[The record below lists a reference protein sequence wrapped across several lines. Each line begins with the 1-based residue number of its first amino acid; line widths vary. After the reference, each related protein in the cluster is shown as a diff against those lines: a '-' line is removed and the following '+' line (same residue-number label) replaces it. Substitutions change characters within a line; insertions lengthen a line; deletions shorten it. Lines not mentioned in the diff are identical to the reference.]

1 MEEEYRWLEKKT
13 PRSVDQ
19 LRLWNGNPRLDP
31 EEKHITLADFAEDLI
46 SDDYEKKHFLNL
58 IASIASQYIP
68 ADPIVVWKDTVT
80 DKFYVAEGNRRI
92 LALKLLNNPEKAPKS
107 IRAKVRE
114 LGKDYKP
121 IEKVKVYIAPSFEDA
136 EWYIN
141 QRNNVS
147 SLQRPWSRIQQQRWI
162 ETLYKKYGNDM
173 MVLSAKSSMTPGE
186 IESIIRNLKIIDLI
200 KSTEIRELL
209 SEEEYK
215 KSTSYKFPVTIL
227 ERFFSN
233 KEVRQQW
240 GMDFVGT
247 DVKLQNR
254 SGFLNAY
261 AALLRNIVSDNPEV
275 IVDTRTVTSDLDTI
289 LEKLPKVD
297 LSISDTYST
306 REKEKEKDAIEPKED
321 SQQDHGQQTGSKEL
335 RGDMNRNALILQ
347 CYTLNTTNYRLE
359 GIFKELKRL
368 SITRYTNATAAS
380 IRVFLDLSV
389 LNWLQTENLITEIQK
404 KYKTTIRE
412 ITLKNRLT
420 FVEEQISSKSKKA
433 SSIIS
438 KLLNPENNY
447 SLDVLNGYQHS
458 NDTCYLNKQFLNGFW
473 DFLFPLFEVLL
484 DIKEEKEH
492 K

>member
-1 MEEEYRWLEKKT
+1 MEEKYEWLERKT
-13 PRSVDQ
+13 PRSVEQ

-31 EEKHITLADFAEDLI
+31 EERHITLADFVEDLI
-46 SDDYEKKHFLNL
+46 NDDYEKKHFLNL

-80 DKFYVAEGNRRI
+80 EKFYVAEGNRRI

-114 LGKDYKP
+114 LAKDYKP
-121 IEKVKVYIAPSFEDA
+121 IDKVKVYIAPSFEDA

-173 MVLSAKSSMTPGE
+173 AVLSAKSSMTPGE

-200 KSTEIRELL
+200 KSTEIQELL

-240 GMDFVGT
+240 GVDFVGA

-261 AALLRNIVSDNPEV
+261 AALLRNIVSDSPEI
-275 IVDTRTVTSDLDTI
+275 IVDTRTVTSDLNSI

-306 REKEKEKDAIEPKED
+306 KENGKED
-321 SQQDHGQQTGSKEL
+321 DTIETKEDAKQDQGQHTGDKEL
-335 RGDMNRNALILQ
+335 KGDINRNVLILK

-359 GIFKELKRL
+359 GIFKEMKRL
-368 SITRYTNATAAS
+368 SVVRYTNAAAAS
-380 IRVFLDLSV
+380 IRIFLDLSV
-389 LNWLQTENLITEIQK
+389 LNWLQTENLITDIQK
-404 KYKTTIRE
+404 KYKANLRDIS
-412 ITLKNRLT
+412 LKNRLT
-420 FVEEQISSKSKKA
+420 FVEEQVSSKSKKA

-438 KLLNPENNY
+438 KLLNQENTY

-484 DIKEEKEH
+484 DIKEEK

>member
-1 MEEEYRWLEKKT
+1 MEEKYEWLERKT
-13 PRSVDQ
+13 PRSVEQ

-31 EEKHITLADFAEDLI
+31 EERHITLADFVEDLI
-46 SDDYEKKHFLNL
+46 NDDYEKKHFLNL

-80 DKFYVAEGNRRI
+80 EKFYVAEGNRRI

-114 LGKDYKP
+114 LAKDYKP
-121 IEKVKVYIAPSFEDA
+121 IDKVKVYIAPSFEDA

-173 MVLSAKSSMTPGE
+173 AVLSAKSSMTPGE

-200 KSTEIRELL
+200 KSTEIQELL

-240 GMDFVGT
+240 GVDFVGA

-261 AALLRNIVSDNPEV
+261 AALLRNIVSDSPEI
-275 IVDTRTVTSDLDTI
+275 IVDTRTVTSDLNSI

-306 REKEKEKDAIEPKED
+306 KENGKED
-321 SQQDHGQQTGSKEL
+321 DTIKTKEDAQQDQGQHTGAKEL
-335 RGDMNRNALILQ
+335 KGDINRNVLILK

-368 SITRYTNATAAS
+368 SVARYTNAAAAS
-380 IRVFLDLSV
+380 IRIFLDLSV
-389 LNWLQTENLITEIQK
+389 LNWLQTENLITDIQK
-404 KYKTTIRE
+404 KYKATLRDIP
-412 ITLKNRLT
+412 LKNRLT
-420 FVEEQISSKSKKA
+420 FVEEQVSSKSKKA

-438 KLLNPENNY
+438 KLLNQENSY

-484 DIKEEKEH
+484 DIKEEK

>member
-1 MEEEYRWLEKKT
+1 MEEKYEWLERKT
-13 PRSVDQ
+13 PRSVEQ

-31 EEKHITLADFAEDLI
+31 EERHITLADFVEDLI
-46 SDDYEKKHFLNL
+46 NDDYEKKHFLNL

-80 DKFYVAEGNRRI
+80 EKFYVAEGNRRI

-114 LGKDYKP
+114 LAKDYKP
-121 IEKVKVYIAPSFEDA
+121 IDKVKVYIAPSFEDA

-173 MVLSAKSSMTPGE
+173 AVLSAKSSMTPGE

-200 KSTEIRELL
+200 KSTEIQELL

-240 GMDFVGT
+240 GVDFVGA

-261 AALLRNIVSDNPEV
+261 AALLRNIVSDSPEI
-275 IVDTRTVTSDLDTI
+275 IVDTRTVTSDLNSI

-306 REKEKEKDAIEPKED
+306 KENGKEGDTIETKED
-321 SQQDHGQQTGSKEL
+321 AQQDQGQHTEAKEL
-335 RGDMNRNALILQ
+335 KGDINRNVLILK

-368 SITRYTNATAAS
+368 SVARYTNAAAAS
-380 IRVFLDLSV
+380 IRIFLDLSV
-389 LNWLQTENLITEIQK
+389 LNWLQTENLITDIQK
-404 KYKTTIRE
+404 KYKANLRDIP
-412 ITLKNRLT
+412 LKNRLT
-420 FVEEQISSKSKKA
+420 FVEEQVSSKSKKA

-438 KLLNPENNY
+438 KLLNQENTY

-484 DIKEEKEH
+484 DIKEEK

>member
-1 MEEEYRWLEKKT
+1 M
-13 PRSVDQ
+13 
-19 LRLWNGNPRLDP
+19 
-31 EEKHITLADFAEDLI
+31 A
-46 SDDYEKKHFLNL
+46 
-58 IASIASQYIP
+58 
-68 ADPIVVWKDTVT
+68 
-80 DKFYVAEGNRRI
+80 
-92 LALKLLNNPEKAPKS
+92 
-107 IRAKVRE
+107 
-114 LGKDYKP
+114 
-121 IEKVKVYIAPSFEDA
+121 
-136 EWYIN
+136 
-141 QRNNVS
+141 
-147 SLQRPWSRIQQQRWI
+147 
-162 ETLYKKYGNDM
+162 
-173 MVLSAKSSMTPGE
+173 VLSAKSSMTPGE
-186 IESIIRNLKIIDLI
+186 IESIIRNLKIIDLM
-200 KSTEIRELL
+200 KSTEIQELL

-240 GMDFVGT
+240 GVDFVGA

-261 AALLRNIVSDNPEV
+261 AALLRNIVSDSPEI
-275 IVDTRTVTSDLDTI
+275 IVDTRTVTSDLNSI

-306 REKEKEKDAIEPKED
+306 KENGKED
-321 SQQDHGQQTGSKEL
+321 DTIETKEDAQQDQGHHTGAKEL
-335 RGDMNRNALILQ
+335 KGDINRNVLILK

-368 SITRYTNATAAS
+368 SVARYTNAAAAS
-380 IRVFLDLSV
+380 IRIFLDLSV
-389 LNWLQTENLITEIQK
+389 LDWLQTENLITDIQK
-404 KYKTTIRE
+404 KYKASLRDIP
-412 ITLKNRLT
+412 LKNRLT
-420 FVEEQISSKSKKA
+420 FVEEQVSSKSKKA

-438 KLLNPENNY
+438 KLLNQENTY

-484 DIKEEKEH
+484 DIKEEK

>member
-1 MEEEYRWLEKKT
+1 MEEKYEWLEKKT
-13 PRSVDQ
+13 PRSVEQ
-19 LRLWNGNPRLDP
+19 LKLWNGNPRLDP

-46 SDDYEKKHFLNL
+46 NDDYEKKHFLNL

-68 ADPIVVWKDTVT
+68 VDPIVVWKDAETE
-80 DKFYVAEGNRRI
+80 KFYVAEGNRRI

-114 LGKDYKP
+114 LAKDYKP

-173 MVLSAKSSMTPGE
+173 AVLTAKSSMTPGE

-200 KSTEIRELL
+200 KSTEVRELL

-261 AALLRNIVSDNPEV
+261 AALLRNIVSDSPEV
-275 IVDTRTVTSDLDTI
+275 IVDTRTVTSDLNSI

-306 REKEKEKDAIEPKED
+306 KEIGKEEDAKESKED
-321 SQQDHGQQTGSKEL
+321 TPQAQGQYTGAKEL
-335 RGDMNRNALILQ
+335 RGDINRNVLILK

-368 SITRYTNATAAS
+368 SVARYTNATAAS

-389 LNWLQTENLITEIQK
+389 LNWLQTENLIAEIQK
-404 KYKTTIRE
+404 KYKINLRE

-420 FVEEQISSKSKKA
+420 FVEEKISSKSKKA

-438 KLLNPENNY
+438 KLLNSENNY

-484 DIKEEKEH
+484 DIKEEKE
-492 K
+492 

>member
-1 MEEEYRWLEKKT
+1 MEEKYEWLERKT
-13 PRSVDQ
+13 PRSVEQ

-31 EEKHITLADFAEDLI
+31 EERHITLADFVEDLI
-46 SDDYEKKHFLNL
+46 NDDYEKKHFLNL

-80 DKFYVAEGNRRI
+80 EKFYVAEGNRRI

-114 LGKDYKP
+114 LAKDYKP
-121 IEKVKVYIAPSFEDA
+121 IDKVKVYIAPSFEDA

-173 MVLSAKSSMTPGE
+173 AVLSAKSSMTPGE

-200 KSTEIRELL
+200 KSTEIQELL

-240 GMDFVGT
+240 GVDFVGA

-261 AALLRNIVSDNPEV
+261 AALLRNIVSDSPEI
-275 IVDTRTVTSDLDTI
+275 IVDTRTVTSDLNSI

-306 REKEKEKDAIEPKED
+306 KENGKED
-321 SQQDHGQQTGSKEL
+321 DTIETKEDAQQDQGQHTGAKEL
-335 RGDMNRNALILQ
+335 KGDINRNVLILK

-368 SITRYTNATAAS
+368 SVARYTNAAAAS
-380 IRVFLDLSV
+380 IRIFLDLSV
-389 LNWLQTENLITEIQK
+389 LNWLQTENLITDIQK
-404 KYKTTIRE
+404 KYKATLRDIP
-412 ITLKNRLT
+412 LKNRLT
-420 FVEEQISSKSKKA
+420 FVEEQVSSKSKKA

-438 KLLNPENNY
+438 KLLNQENSY

-484 DIKEEKEH
+484 DIKEEK

>member
-1 MEEEYRWLEKKT
+1 MDEKYGWLEKKT

-46 SDDYEKKHFLNL
+46 NDDYEKKHFLNL

-68 ADPIVVWKDTVT
+68 ADPIVVWKDTAT
-80 DKFYVAEGNRRI
+80 EKFYVAEGNRRI
-92 LALKLLNNPEKAPKS
+92 LALKLLNNPDKAPKS

-114 LGKDYKP
+114 LAKDYKP

-173 MVLSAKSSMTPGE
+173 AILSAKSSMTPGE

-200 KSTEIRELL
+200 KSTEVRKLL

-215 KSTSYKFPVTIL
+215 KSISYKFPVTIL

-261 AALLRNIVSDNPEV
+261 AGLLRNIVSDSPEI
-275 IVDTRTVTSDLDTI
+275 IVDTRTVTSDLNSI

-306 REKEKEKDAIEPKED
+306 KENGGEKEAVETKED
-321 SQQDHGQQTGSKEL
+321 AQQDQEQQKGSKAL
-335 RGDMNRNALILQ
+335 KGDINRNVLILK

-368 SITRYTNATAAS
+368 SVARYTNATAAS

-389 LNWLQTENLITEIQK
+389 LNWLQTENLIAEIQK
-404 KYKTTIRE
+404 KYKTNLRE
-412 ITLKNRLT
+412 ITLKIRLT

-458 NDTCYLNKQFLNGFW
+458 NDTCYLNKQFLNSFW

-484 DIKEEKEH
+484 DIKEEKE
-492 K
+492 

>member
-1 MEEEYRWLEKKT
+1 MDEKYEWLEKKT

-19 LRLWNGNPRLDP
+19 LKLWNGNPRLDP

-46 SDDYEKKHFLNL
+46 NDDYEKKHFLNL

-68 ADPIVVWKDTVT
+68 ADPIVVWKDTAT
-80 DKFYVAEGNRRI
+80 EKFYVAEGNRRI
-92 LALKLLNNPEKAPKS
+92 LALKLLNNPDKAPKS

-114 LGKDYKP
+114 LAKDYKP
-121 IEKVKVYIAPSFEDA
+121 IEKVKVYVAPSFEDA

-147 SLQRPWSRIQQQRWI
+147 SLQRPWSRIQQQRWM
-162 ETLYKKYGNDM
+162 ETLYTKYGNDM
-173 MVLSAKSSMTPGE
+173 AVLSAKSSMTPGE

-200 KSTEIRELL
+200 KSAEVRELL

-240 GMDFVGT
+240 GMDFDGT

-261 AALLRNIVSDNPEV
+261 AALLRNIVSDSPEI
-275 IVDTRTVTSDLDTI
+275 IVDTRTVTSDLNTI

-306 REKEKEKDAIEPKED
+306 KGTGKEENAIE
-321 SQQDHGQQTGSKEL
+321 SKEETQLDQGQHL
-335 RGDMNRNALILQ
+335 RAKELKGDMNRNVLILK

-368 SITRYTNATAAS
+368 SVARYTNATAAS
-380 IRVFLDLSV
+380 IRIFLDLSV
-389 LNWLQTENLITEIQK
+389 LNWLQAENLITEIQK
-404 KYKTTIRE
+404 KYKTNLRE

-473 DFLFPLFEVLL
+473 DFLFPMFEVLL
-484 DIKEEKEH
+484 DIKEEKA
-492 K
+492 